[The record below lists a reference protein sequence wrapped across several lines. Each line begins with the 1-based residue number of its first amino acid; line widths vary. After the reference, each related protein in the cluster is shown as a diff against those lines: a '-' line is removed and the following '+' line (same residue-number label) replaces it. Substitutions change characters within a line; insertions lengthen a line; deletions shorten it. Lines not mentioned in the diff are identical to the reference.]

1 MIRYSGVL
9 AVLYAFATTQ
19 AFDFHRLLH
28 SSSSKTVCKQAI
40 SALGAC
46 VLIGS
51 APLPS
56 TADSSGFSGALA
68 DVGVGQYLVK
78 DGRQLLRL
86 SLPVGKDM
94 LMGKQARSTPSQ
106 QAQEAAE
113 LVRLRIEE
121 TGFTNP
127 AALPNA
133 KLDLERLVG
142 LLTGPKGDSTFIDT
156 AVSPEKARN
165 YRDTTLLPL
174 IEKCNIAI
182 KDKNIENIMKYQ
194 EETAQ
199 ALENLR
205 AMELSP
211 RSLPYSIPS
220 EYDNLPRL
228 MGRAKI
234 EMKLESK
241 HGGFKD
247 ENGKKIDSPKIVL
260 EVDGYHAPLTAGN
273 MVDLTMKKFYDNMDI
288 QRVEELI
295 VQTGSTVKDKDAGY
309 IDPSNPKEVRTIPL
323 EIFYKNDKEPV
334 YGITSDD
341 DNRAKETKALPFQA
355 YGALG
360 MAREEDPDSA
370 SSQFFFLKWL
380 QALVAPGRNTLDG
393 YYSCMGYVVENEQ
406 ILKQLQVGDKIVYG
420 KVIEGQDNF
429 LPKGNIKTASVLEK
443 SNTIITAKVS
453 KADFLKATRD
463 GAMIDTRDKK
473 AMMEETKSLERKAG
487 LGSNDNTMKREVKPV
502 APGSTSTEGRTDL
515 VDQLKVL
522 QNMKANEKSIPVSS
536 TTKPSPL
543 ISLLG
548 IQNVNAAE
556 IENIDE
562 TISVKVGPYDGV
574 ETPKK
579 RYNKYGKII
588 EDKGYTDGPVKLV
601 DMGGNRGARALTS
614 TGASGPSLAEQL
626 KAYGGPGEN
635 KEKYVDN
642 SLKNPLVYK
651 DGIGDQLKL
660 YQNLNK

>member
-1 MIRYSGVL
+1 ML
-9 AVLYAFATTQ
+9 AVLCVFMTTE
-19 AFDFHRLLH
+19 AFDFHRLLR
-28 SSSSKTVCKQAI
+28 SSSPKTVCKQAI
-40 SALGAC
+40 TTIGAC
-46 VLIGS
+46 FLFGS

-68 DVGVGQYLVK
+68 DVGVGQFLVK

-86 SLPVGKDM
+86 SLPIGKDM

-133 KLDLERLVG
+133 KVDLEKLVL
-142 LLTGPKGDSTFIDT
+142 LLTGPKGDATFINT
-156 AVSPEKARN
+156 AVSPDKARN
-165 YRDTTLLPL
+165 YRDTIILPL
-174 IEKCNIAI
+174 IEKCNLAI

-205 AMELSP
+205 AMELMP
-211 RSLPYSIPS
+211 GSLPYTIPS

-234 EMKLESK
+234 EMKVQSK

-247 ENGKKIDSPKIVL
+247 ENGKKFDSTNIIL

-288 QRVEELI
+288 QRAEELI
-295 VQTGSTVKDKDAGY
+295 VQTGSSVKDKDVGY
-309 IDPSNPKEVRTIPL
+309 TDPVTKEVRTIPL
-323 EIFYKNDKEPV
+323 EVFYKNDKEPV

-393 YYSCMGYVVENEQ
+393 IFFLN
-406 ILKQLQVGDKIVYG
+406 
-420 KVIEGQDNF
+420 NF
-429 LPKGNIKTASVLEK
+429 HL
-443 SNTIITAKVS
+443 
-453 KADFLKATRD
+453 
-463 GAMIDTRDKK
+463 
-473 AMMEETKSLERKAG
+473 
-487 LGSNDNTMKREVKPV
+487 
-502 APGSTSTEGRTDL
+502 
-515 VDQLKVL
+515 
-522 QNMKANEKSIPVSS
+522 
-536 TTKPSPL
+536 
-543 ISLLG
+543 
-548 IQNVNAAE
+548 
-556 IENIDE
+556 
-562 TISVKVGPYDGV
+562 
-574 ETPKK
+574 
-579 RYNKYGKII
+579 
-588 EDKGYTDGPVKLV
+588 
-601 DMGGNRGARALTS
+601 S
-614 TGASGPSLAEQL
+614 TGFMILHTSSLTCYSYNHKSKRL
-626 KAYGGPGEN
+626 
-635 KEKYVDN
+635 
-642 SLKNPLVYK
+642 L
-651 DGIGDQLKL
+651 
-660 YQNLNK
+660 